1 MVEQTDGQGQPSILK
16 RRDLDPYFF
25 YWSIC
30 TKPVKW
36 AVMHL
41 CLRGVDVASFYDVNI
56 WPWHFGIFFIFI
68 LFTTSTKLG
77 GELYTALYIV
87 KGWLNNAI
95 VIKDFIIF
103 DIEIS
108 LFVKE

>member
-1 MVEQTDGQGQPSILK
+1 
-16 RRDLDPYFF
+16 
-25 YWSIC
+25 
-30 TKPVKW
+30 
-36 AVMHL
+36 MHL

-77 GELYTALYIV
+77 GELYIALYIV